1 MAMRLAA
8 SLYLLALLPATH
20 AVLAKPAGGSIEAL
34 SGVVTNAAGKPLP
47 GISIWSVPSGG
58 RYPRP
63 EERPDAL
70 TGKDGSFR
78 IPLSLL
84 ASGNHVEVC
93 GAGFETAT
101 IEPAKRKPGPLK
113 VALRPGPG
121 ARIAGRVVDQT
132 GKPFA
137 KFGLTAL
144 MSGTHLGCALVEPSA
159 CPEPGT
165 SARSQSDA
173 DGRFVLEVLQ
183 PGWYRVSGYQRGY
196 RDYSSDPIRI
206 APGQRFDQLVVT
218 LQRGAIVTG
227 SVLSSDGK
235 PVAGARIADA
245 RGYFG
250 LEATSDAEGH
260 FRMSGLT
267 PEATDFLIDH
277 PTLGAAKSRLNLQN
291 GENRLDVRLT
301 PDGEIHGR
309 VLGPDG
315 SPVAGAVASTDARDE
330 KPVQTGADG
339 RFVLRAHTG
348 PAIVEVRSYSG
359 ASVKVP
365 GVVAADHP
373 LDLEIRQ
380 AAGAEITGRVTGLKA
395 PWDTEVRAIR
405 EGGNGWISMRLDS
418 SEVYHLRHLD
428 PGTWTVQIDD
438 SGERSLPD
446 APGVIF
452 NGRARRG
459 VTVQVEEGKEAHV
472 DFDFPPVV
480 VLRGRVTGAAG
491 TAGPRDIERVSWRR
505 GDGGDGSEGSTFV
518 NADGTFDFVLEPGA
532 YDFADS
538 RLGTAPVLLHVDVK
552 GPQTEPIE
560 LHRGP
565 ETVLTGRVLG
575 LAPGQT
581 AELVQAE
588 GPNGFPHA
596 YGLADQDGGY
606 RIAGLIP
613 GTWTITA
620 EVEDHTVEGDPH
632 RRVAQRVTVPPGA
645 ATVSQ
650 DLTFST
656 GKAEQKSEAAGLASR
671 PSSPCG

>member
-1 MAMRLAA
+1 MRLAA
-8 SLYLLALLPATH
+8 WLCLLAFLPATH
-20 AVLAKPAGGSIEAL
+20 AVLAKPAGGSTQAL
-34 SGVVTNAAGKPLP
+34 SGVVTDAAGKPLP
-47 GISIWSVPSGG
+47 GISVWSVPSGG
-58 RYPRP
+58 RYPNAAQ
-63 EERPDAL
+63 RPDVL
-70 TGKDGSFR
+70 TGPDGSFR

-93 GAGFETAT
+93 GASFETAT
-101 IEPAKRKPGPLK
+101 IEPAESRPGPLS
-113 VALRPGPG
+113 VVLRPGPG
-121 ARIAGRVVDQT
+121 ARIAGRVVDQS

-137 KFGLTAL
+137 KFRLTAL
-144 MSGTHLGCALVEPSA
+144 MAGTHLGCALIEASA

-165 SARSQSDA
+165 NAMSQSDA
-173 DGRFVLEVLQ
+173 EGRFVLEALQ
-183 PGWYRVSGYQRGY
+183 PGWYRVSGNERGFRY
-196 RDYSSDPIRI
+196 YSSDPIRI

-227 SVLSSDGK
+227 SVLGSDGK

-260 FRMSGLT
+260 FRMSGLA

-277 PTLGAAKSRLNLQN
+277 PTLGAAKSRLNLQD

-301 PDGEIHGR
+301 PDGEIHGQ
-309 VLGPDG
+309 VLGPNG

-339 RFVLRAHTG
+339 LFVLRAHAG
-348 PAIVEVRSYSG
+348 PVIVEVWSYSG

-380 AAGAEITGRVTGLKA
+380 ASGAEITGRVTGLKA

-405 EGGNGWISMRLDS
+405 EGGRGWISMRLDS
-418 SEVYHLRHLD
+418 SGIYHLRHLD

-438 SGERSLPD
+438 SGERRLPD
-446 APGVIF
+446 EPGVIF

-459 VTVQVEEGKEAHV
+459 VAVQAEEGKEAHV
-472 DFDFPPVV
+472 DFDFPPVAV
-480 VLRGRVTGAAG
+480 IRGHVTGAAG

-505 GDGGDGSEGSTFV
+505 GDGEQGSTWV
-518 NADGTFDFVLEPGA
+518 NANGTFDLVLEPGA
-532 YDFADS
+532 YDLAAS
-538 RLGTAPVLLHVDVK
+538 WAGNAPILLHLDVN
-552 GPQTEPIE
+552 GPHTEPIE
-560 LHRGP
+560 LRLGP
-565 ETVLTGRVLG
+565 ETVLTGRILG
-575 LAPGQT
+575 LPAGQV
-581 AELVQAE
+581 AEFIQLD

-596 YGLADQDGGY
+596 YGWPDQDGGY
-606 RIAGLIP
+606 RVAGLIP

-620 EVEDHTVEGDPH
+620 EVEADLAVEGD
-632 RRVAQRVTVPPGA
+632 RRRTISQTVIVPPGA

-650 DLTFST
+650 DLTFAT
-656 GKAEQKSEAAGLASR
+656 GKVEHSETGEVSSR

>member
-1 MAMRLAA
+1 MRLAA
-8 SLYLLALLPATH
+8 WLCLLALLPATH
-20 AVLAKPAGGSIEAL
+20 AVLAKPAGGSTEVL
-34 SGVVTNAAGKPLP
+34 SGVVTDAAGKPLP
-47 GISIWSVPSGG
+47 GISVWSVPSGG

-70 TGKDGSFR
+70 TGRDGSFR

-84 ASGNHVEVC
+84 ASGNHVEAC
-93 GAGFETAT
+93 GAGFGTAT
-101 IEPAKRKPGPLK
+101 IEPAKSKPGPLK

-137 KFGLTAL
+137 KFVLTAL

-206 APGQRFDQLVVT
+206 VAGQRFDQLVVT

-260 FRMSGLT
+260 FRMSGLA

-277 PTLGAAKSRLNLQN
+277 PTLGAAKSRLNLHD

-315 SPVAGAVASTDARDE
+315 SPVAGAVASTGARDE
-330 KPVQTGADG
+330 KPVQTNADG
-339 RFVLRAHTG
+339 RFVLRAHAG
-348 PAIVEVRSYSG
+348 PVIVEVWSYSG

-380 AAGAEITGRVTGLKA
+380 ASGAEITGRVTGLKA

-405 EGGNGWISMRLDS
+405 EGGRGWISMRLDS
-418 SEVYHLRHLD
+418 SEIYHLRHLD

-438 SGERSLPD
+438 SGERRLPD

-459 VTVQVEEGKEAHV
+459 VTVQVEEGKEGHV

-480 VLRGRVTGAAG
+480 VLRGRVTGASG
-491 TAGPRDIERVSWRR
+491 KAGPRDIERVSWRR
-505 GDGGDGSEGSTFV
+505 SDGDQSSTWV
-518 NADGTFDFVLEPGA
+518 NADGTFDFVMEPGA
-532 YDFADS
+532 YDFAAS
-538 RLGTAPVLLHVDVK
+538 WAGNGPILLHLDVN
-552 GPQTEPIE
+552 GPQTELIE
-560 LHRGP
+560 LRLGP
-565 ETVLTGRVLG
+565 EIVLTGRIQG
-575 LAPGQT
+575 LAPGQV
-581 AELVQAE
+581 AEFVQAE

-606 RIAGLIP
+606 RVAGLTP
-613 GTWTITA
+613 GTWTIMA
-620 EVEDHTVEGDPH
+620 EVEADLTVEGS
-632 RRVAQRVTVPPGA
+632 RRRKVTQTVTVPPGA

-650 DLTFST
+650 DLTFLT
-656 GKAEQKSEAAGLASR
+656 GKAEQIVKNEELASR